1 MDEQPLIGTLASSD
15 AVQTK
20 ENRIAPAAAGAIPDP
35 ALPEV
40 ATLVNAFRVLL
51 LRHFLKS
58 GATAAAVGVGLPS
71 GPPTQDA
78 ATLPAGVNVE
88 LLTRTPQEIERSDL
102 LFRQLCSSVDALIQ
116 LAAPATVS
124 SIYLTSAFL
133 HDETS
138 SIASAEAGLAA
149 RRLRRWALT
158 TALFGFLFFCSAVM
172 LLIHVDRGRREI
184 QQFEQVRDEYRVVI
198 GAVDQ
203 RREPDL
209 IANCLKGRTE
219 AEQASATSYEPWC
232 DRLRDVEQ
240 RMNIARRGL
249 GAWNILSYRL
259 ADVLP
264 IRWLGGADKFA
275 ADLSQQRWDA
285 SELRASAVM
294 AGFTGF
300 VLPMLLGLL
309 GAFTYVYRDL
319 DRRVR
324 TATLLP
330 GDSLH
335 GTLRILLGTIL
346 GGLLGVLWTNGQPIK
361 LEGVTLSLTALAFF
375 VGYSVE
381 IVFQTLDTVIAK
393 VASTI
398 QK

>member
-1 MDEQPLIGTLASSD
+1 MDEQPLIRTLTDPVA
-15 AVQTK
+15 AQTK
-20 ENRIAPAAAGAIPDP
+20 EKQIARTSGTAFPGSASS
-35 ALPEV
+35 EV

-51 LRHFLKS
+51 LRRFIYF
-58 GATAAAVGVGLPS
+58 GATGASVGAGSPP
-71 GPPTQDA
+71 GPPAKDA
-78 ATLPAGVNVE
+78 ATLPGVHIE
-88 LLTRTPQEIERSDL
+88 LLTKTSEEIERDDIL
-102 LFRQLCSSVDALIQ
+102 LQQLCSGVDALTR

-133 HDETS
+133 RDETS
-138 SIASAEAGLAA
+138 SIASVEAELAA
-149 RRLRRWALT
+149 RHLRRWALI
-158 TALFGFLFFCSAVM
+158 TAVFGLLFFCSAVM

-184 QQFEQVRDEYRVVI
+184 QQIEQVRDDYRVVI
-198 GAVDQ
+198 SAVDQ

-209 IANCLKGRTE
+209 IANCLKGR
-219 AEQASATSYEPWC
+219 AESERVLASVYEPWC
-232 DRLRDVEQ
+232 ERLRDVDQ
-240 RMNIARRGL
+240 RLEIARGGL
-249 GAWNILSYRL
+249 EAWNIVSYRL

-264 IRWLGGADKFA
+264 IRWLGGADKLPP
-275 ADLSQQRWDA
+275 DLSQQRWNA

-324 TATLLP
+324 TATLVP
-330 GDSLH
+330 GDGFH

-346 GGLLGVLWTNGQPIK
+346 GGLLGVLWTNGQPVK
-361 LEGVTLSLTALAFF
+361 VEGVTLSLTALAFF

-381 IVFQTLDTVIAK
+381 VVFQTLDAVIAK
-393 VASTI
+393 VASMI